1 MSTLNWTEIR
11 ARATSFAKEWA
22 DEASERAEAQSFW
35 NDFFEVFGVKRR
47 RVAVFE
53 KQVAKLPNGGRF
65 AQGRIDL
72 FWPGTL
78 LAEHK
83 SAGQDLTAAFGQ
95 ALDYFSGLKDN
106 EVPRYVVVSDFACF
120 RLTDLE
126 SGKQWDFTL
135 AQLPKRIELFGFI
148 AGYQTQRIRDE
159 DPINERAVR
168 VLGDLHDALKQDGY
182 AGEKLEILL
191 VRLVFC
197 FFADD
202 TGIFNPKDA
211 FLDLIESHTRED
223 GADVGQTLAKLFE
236 VLNSPDV
243 ERQKSLDDDFA
254 RFPHVN
260 GRLFEKT
267 LPIPDFNG
275 AMRGQLIACG
285 EINWAAISPAIFG
298 AMFQKIIELD
308 ARDRRRQLGAHYT
321 SEKNILKLIGP
332 LFLDD
337 LQAEFAAVRRDRN
350 RLFAFQKKL
359 RALTFLDPACGCGN
373 FLVVT
378 YRELRRLELEVIRA
392 AQEFGPIADVF
403 RAVQVN
409 VDQFYGIEVE
419 EFPAQIAQVAL
430 WLTDHQMNVEAG
442 VEFGAWF
449 NRIPLTTSASI
460 RHGNALRLDWEA
472 FVPPTRLAY
481 ILGNPPFIGGKYQT
495 PEQKED
501 MAALCKG
508 IKSAGLLDYVAGW
521 YLKAAHYLSGRKHG
535 QAHRDKKQFQDVRFG
550 QKETFVGDLFEELE
564 QADEAARRKI
574 RCAFVSTN
582 SITQGEQVGVLW
594 SELLRQGMRIHFAHR
609 TFKWSNEAP
618 GRAAVHCVIVGF
630 GRGEVARARLFDYAD
645 PAGEAHELPAA
656 RINPYLVDAPT
667 TILPNRD
674 LPICEVPRIGIGN
687 KPIDGGNYLFTTEE
701 KAEFLAHEPKAE
713 KWFRRW
719 IGADEFLNGYERWC
733 LWLGDCPPDE
743 LRQMPQA
750 LKRVDAVRRF
760 RLASKSAP
768 TNKLAETP
776 TRFHVENMPA
786 SPFLVIPKVSSERRH
801 YIPIGFMAPDTLCS
815 DLVFI
820 FPKATLTHFGILQST
835 MHMAWV
841 RYVCGRL
848 ESRYRYSAGIV
859 YNNFPWPTLPSHTG
873 GGAGGRGGLPAIEAA
888 AQAVLDARAAHPG
901 SSLADL
907 YDPNAM
913 PDDLRRAHKAL
924 DRAVDAAYQADGGKK
939 TWADDAERVGFLF
952 QRYAALT
959 SLLGGEAP

>member
-1 MSTLNWTEIR
+1 
-11 ARATSFAKEWA
+11 
-22 DEASERAEAQSFW
+22 
-35 NDFFEVFGVKRR
+35 
-47 RVAVFE
+47 
-53 KQVAKLPNGGRF
+53 
-65 AQGRIDL
+65 
-72 FWPGTL
+72 
-78 LAEHK
+78 
-83 SAGQDLTAAFGQ
+83 
-95 ALDYFSGLKDN
+95 
-106 EVPRYVVVSDFACF
+106 
-120 RLTDLE
+120 
-126 SGKQWDFTL
+126 
-135 AQLPKRIELFGFI
+135 
-148 AGYQTQRIRDE
+148 
-159 DPINERAVR
+159 
-168 VLGDLHDALKQDGY
+168 
-182 AGEKLEILL
+182 
-191 VRLVFC
+191 
-197 FFADD
+197 
-202 TGIFNPKDA
+202 
-211 FLDLIESHTRED
+211 
-223 GADVGQTLAKLFE
+223 
-236 VLNSPDV
+236 
-243 ERQKSLDDDFA
+243 
-254 RFPHVN
+254 
-260 GRLFEKT
+260 
-267 LPIPDFNG
+267 
-275 AMRGQLIACG
+275 
-285 EINWAAISPAIFG
+285 
-298 AMFQKIIELD
+298 
-308 ARDRRRQLGAHYT
+308 
-321 SEKNILKLIGP
+321 
-332 LFLDD
+332 
-337 LQAEFAAVRRDRN
+337 VRRDKN

-359 RALTFLDPACGCGN
+359 RTLTFLDPACGCGN

-392 AQEFGPIADVF
+392 AWEFGAGFGTLVDVF
-403 RAVQVN
+403 RAVQLN

-442 VEFGAWF
+442 EEFGEYF
-449 NRIPLTTSASI
+449 NRIPLKTSASI
-460 RHGNALRLDWEA
+460 RHGNALRLDWEE
-472 FVPPTRLAY
+472 FVPPTRLAF
-481 ILGNPPFIGGKYQT
+481 ILGNPPFIGKQHQT
-495 PEQKED
+495 AEQKAD
-501 MAALCKG
+501 MAAITQG
-508 IKSAGLLDYVAGW
+508 IKGAGVLDYVAGW

-535 QAHRDKKQFQDVRFG
+535 QAHRDKKLFQDVRFG
-550 QKETFVGDLFEELE
+550 QTFVGDLFEELE
-564 QADEAARRKI
+564 QADETARKKI

-848 ESRYRYSAGIV
+848 KSDYRYSAGIV
-859 YNNFPWPTLPSHTG
+859 YNNFPWPSVVTIHPTSTSGAAHGHCDLRYAGTHRSPEEIRAVGTAVRGDCAGDSESAGQTGDAGLSGSEIHTRTCADQSRPA
-873 GGAGGRGGLPAIEAA
+873 GAEMDDGRGDRGERSADADQTARAVTTSALKTAIEAA

-924 DRAVDAAYQADGGKK
+924 DKAVDTAYQ
-939 TWADDAERVGFLF
+939 ADDAERVGFLF

-959 SLLGGEAP
+959 SLLGGAAP